1 MGARI
6 ASLLA
11 IVAIATTVAACG
23 NSLRDEQ
30 GGGGGGSSG
39 TQSSATGGKGITMAG
54 VFCVCF
60 MNTYVAW
67 KRGFFE
73 KEGVPVKK
81 FVTTKAGA
89 DTFAALAGGN
99 VDFGLSGLDAIIR
112 GREKGVDVRSVAT
125 VSPEF
130 YALTV
135 RKQDAGDIQG
145 PEDLKGRKVAVSKV
159 GSASWAFL
167 QLLMRK
173 GGLSEGDVKVVQ
185 LGAIDT
191 IMAGLKRGTVDA
203 AITWEPG
210 TSQAKSDG
218 SAVPIVNSLSPQDHQ
233 EIYGTDKS
241 INITLAT
248 TDKMIDKNSD
258 KVQRVVRALNEADA
272 WIASHS
278 PEQVADAI
286 APVAPGIDRDL
297 LVSAVKDTRATAPKS
312 TEISKTAYESSAKVL
327 KESEIIKSVPPLN
340 EPFSCDFAKCTG

>member
-11 IVAIATTVAACG
+11 ITAMVGTLAACG
-23 NSLRDEQ
+23 NSLREEQ
-30 GGGGGGSSG
+30 SGGGGSS
-39 TQSSATGGKGITMAG
+39 TSESSEADGKGITMAG

-60 MNTYVAW
+60 INTYVAW
-67 KRGFFE
+67 KEGFFE

-89 DTFAALAGGN
+89 DTFQALAAGD
-99 VDFGLSGLDAIIR
+99 VDFGLSGLDAIVR
-112 GREKGVDVRSVAT
+112 GQEKGVKVRSVAT
-125 VSPEF
+125 ISPEF

-135 RKQDAGDIQG
+135 REQEAGKIHG
-145 PEDLKGRKVAVSKV
+145 PEDLKGRKVAVSKI

-167 QLLMRK
+167 QQLMRK
-173 GGLSEGDVKVVQ
+173 GGLSEGDVEVVQ

-210 TSQAKSDG
+210 TAQAKADG
-218 SAVPIVNSLSPQDHQ
+218 FAVPIINALTPEDHQ

-248 TDKMIDKNSD
+248 TDKLIENDPDKIR
-258 KVQRVVRALNEADA
+258 RVVRALDNAGQ

-286 APVAPGIDRDL
+286 APVAPGLDREL
-297 LVSAVKDTRATAPKS
+297 LVSAVKDTMATAPKS
-312 TEISKTAYESSAKVL
+312 TDISKAAYESSANVL
-327 KESEIIKSVPPLN
+327 EESEIIESVPPLD

>member
-11 IVAIATTVAACG
+11 ITLIAGTLAACG
-23 NSLRDEQ
+23 SSLRDEQ
-30 GGGGGGSSG
+30 SGGGGSSS
-39 TQSSATGGKGITMAG
+39 TESSAAGGKGITMAG

-60 MNTYVAW
+60 INTYVAW
-67 KRGFFE
+67 KKGFFE

-89 DTFAALAGGN
+89 DTFQAVATGN

-112 GREKGVDVRSVAT
+112 GQEKGVGVRSVAT
-125 VSPEF
+125 ISPEF

-135 RKQDAGDIQG
+135 RKQSAGDIQG
-145 PEDLKGRKVAVSKV
+145 PEDLKGHKVAVSKV

-167 QLLMRK
+167 QQLMRK
-173 GGLSEGDVKVVQ
+173 GGLSEGDVQVVQ

-210 TSQAKSDG
+210 TSQAKTDG
-218 SAVPIVNSLSPQDHQ
+218 FATPIINALSPEDHQ
-233 EIYGTDKS
+233 QIYGSDKS
-241 INITLAT
+241 ISITLAT
-248 TDKMIDKNSD
+248 TDKMIDKDSD
-258 KVQRVVRALNEADA
+258 KIDRAVRALDKADQ

-278 PEQVADAI
+278 PQQVAAAV
-286 APVAPGIDRDL
+286 APVAPGLDRDL
-297 LVSAVKDTRATAPKS
+297 LVSAVKDTMATAPKS
-312 TEISKTAYESSAKVL
+312 TAISKAAYESSAKVL
-327 KESEIIKSVPPLN
+327 EDSKIIESIPPLDK
-340 EPFSCDFAKCTG
+340 PFSCDFAECTG

>member
-1 MGARI
+1 MRARI
-6 ASLLA
+6 AALLA
-11 IVAIATTVAACG
+11 ITVMAGTVAACG
-23 NSLRDEQ
+23 SSLREEKS
-30 GGGGGGSSG
+30 GGGGSSS
-39 TQSSATGGKGITMAG
+39 TESSAAGGKGISMAG

-60 MNTYVAW
+60 INTYVAW
-67 KRGFFE
+67 KQGFFE

-89 DTFAALAGGN
+89 DTFQALATGD

-135 RKQDAGDIQG
+135 RKENAGDIQG
-145 PEDLKGRKVAVSKV
+145 PEDLKGSKVAVSKI

-167 QLLMRK
+167 QQLMRK
-173 GGLSEGDVKVVQ
+173 AGLSEGDVEIVQ

-210 TSQAKSDG
+210 TSQAKTDG
-218 SAVPIVNSLSPQDHQ
+218 FAVPIINALSPEDHQ

-248 TDKMIDKNSD
+248 TDKMIDKDSD
-258 KVQRVVRALNEADA
+258 KVDRVVRALDKADQ

-286 APVAPGIDRDL
+286 APVAPGLDRDL
-297 LVSAVKDTRATAPKS
+297 LVSAVKDTMVTAPKS
-312 TEISKTAYESSAKVL
+312 TDISKTAYESSAKVL
-327 KESEIIKSVPPLN
+327 EQSEIIESVPPLE
-340 EPFSCDFAKCTG
+340 EPFSCDFAECSG